1 MLSEYKLILK
11 DYILYDS
18 ISITFLKWENY
29 RNRTHELKG
38 GGRNRREVG
47 VPQKGIMW
55 DSYHHGNILYLA
67 YINVSI
73 LVVTLHQVLRDVTNW
88 VETG

>member
-1 MLSEYKLILK
+1 M
-11 DYILYDS
+11 
-18 ISITFLKWENY
+18 KWENY
-29 RNRTHELKG
+29 RNGTHGLKG

-55 DSYHHGNILYLA
+55 DSYHHGNILYVA

-73 LVVTLHQVLRDVTNW
+73 LVVTLCQVLRDVTFGWKLDKACIGTLCIVSYNY
-88 VETG
+88 VSL